1 MNVKTFAT
9 YTVVFVAGAAALLGL
24 NALSG
29 NQNPSAEPAENT
41 TSAATT
47 SVADKPLSTPP
58 AMEEPADNAE
68 ADHSQGPVATSEGF
82 TAIGDLARNTFVT
95 VQGTVERVTDE
106 DEFLIADESG
116 SVRVWT
122 ANSFFTV
129 EPGEVVIVQGFVDDD
144 VFIEI
149 YAQEITRA
157 DGTVVTIGSYSG

>member
-1 MNVKTFAT
+1 
-9 YTVVFVAGAAALLGL
+9 
-24 NALSG
+24 
-29 NQNPSAEPAENT
+29 
-41 TSAATT
+41 
-47 SVADKPLSTPP
+47 
-58 AMEEPADNAE
+58 MEEPADNAE